1 MANPK
6 AETAVADVWI
16 MFIYAREFCYRKLN
30 VNVCRN
36 SNLLRERR
44 K

>member
-6 AETAVADVWI
+6 AETAVAGVGKMLID
-16 MFIYAREFCYRKLN
+16 AREFCYRKLN

-36 SNLLRERR
+36 SNPL
-44 K
+44 